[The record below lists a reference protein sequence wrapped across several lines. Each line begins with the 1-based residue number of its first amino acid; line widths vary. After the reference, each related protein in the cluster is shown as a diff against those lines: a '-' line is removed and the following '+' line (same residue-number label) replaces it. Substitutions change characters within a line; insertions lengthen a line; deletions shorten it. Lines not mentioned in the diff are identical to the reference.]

1 MSSYNLS
8 RYFMTAPQGQRKTL
22 QKKVC
27 LGYDGAVRKW
37 RMITFVIGLL
47 KSSNVCSAQWS
58 KVKTNIILHFWKL
71 NFLKRVEIVG
81 KNRPKGIVESK
92 INQKKVTGKVKKGP
106 KRTFKSVKI
115 LSNMITKRSNRCK
128 DYISKLQSCSK
139 DGKKCPRGSK
149 TEAKTEG

>member
-115 LSNMITKRSNRCK
+115 LSNMIHADLKQRPKQKIKNIAQNSLELFHRLRPMCNEL
-128 DYISKLQSCSK
+128 S
-139 DGKKCPRGSK
+139 
-149 TEAKTEG
+149 